1 MRTSVFFT
9 SELYTSLPTMGQ
21 NGTLLPNSCAIPSAS
36 AVLPVPGA
44 PVIKRARP
52 AIFFSRIMST
62 TTPHASRAFS
72 CPIHPAA
79 VSAASPS
86 SFKPKPYTTNEPIAR
101 ALVLVSHSLVVIARR
116 SRRSSRGHD
125 ASNRNNQSINQSQ
138 SDESFIRSLRAP
150 FVSRASHLDVRVRG
164 DARLARQARHLVDLH
179 PIDRLARLP
188 LARLPLGR

>member
-44 PVIKRARP
+44 PRHQKSASSHLLLANHVHHDTARLARVFLPDPSRRRLRRVSVILQTQTLHHERTHRARARP
-52 AIFFSRIMST
+52 RQSFAR
-62 TTPHASRAFS
+62 
-72 CPIHPAA
+72 CHP
-79 VSAASPS
+79 S
-86 SFKPKPYTTNEPIAR
+86 PIATLESR
-101 ALVLVSHSLVVIARR
+101 TRR
-116 SRRSSRGHD
+116 IE
-125 ASNRNNQSINQSQ
+125 SNPIETINQSQ

-188 LARLPLGR
+188 LGR